1 MKISE
6 YEKLQPTVSLLVNET
21 KLKFYV
27 PNSFVLWR
35 AETLMTKEPTTIEWL
50 DSMNAGEELLD
61 IGANVGGYTIY
72 ASKVRGVRVNAIEP
86 EAQNFNILCQNI
98 RFNQV
103 QDLVQCWPIG
113 LTDVTKFEK
122 LYISDTRAG
131 GSCHSVGE
139 QVDFKLQPKKF
150 PFNQGCFSTT
160 VDKLVEDG
168 VIPPP
173 DHIKLDVDGLEHKV
187 IAGALQTLKS
197 HPVKSLSIE
206 VNPSLKEH
214 QGLIQTLT
222 DLGFK
227 TDEAQIA
234 RARRQSG
241 TFEGVAEYVFRRDV

>member
-1 MKISE
+1 MNINE
-6 YEKLQPTVSLLVNET
+6 YEKLIPIARLSVKTI

-35 AETLMTKEPTTIEWL
+35 AKTLLTKEPTTIDWI
-50 DSMNAGEELLD
+50 DSMSPGEELLD

-72 ASKVRGVRVNAIEP
+72 AAKVKGVKVNSIEP
-86 EAQNFNILCQNI
+86 EAQNFNILCHNI
-98 RFNQV
+98 RFNELQE
-103 QDLVQCWPIG
+103 LVQCWPIG

-122 LYISDTRAG
+122 LYISDSRAG

-150 PFNQGCFSTT
+150 PFNQGCYSTT

-173 DHIKLDVDGLEHKV
+173 DHIKIDVDGLEHKV
-187 IAGALQTLKS
+187 IAGALQTLKR

-206 VNPSLKEH
+206 VNPALKEH
-214 QGLIQTLT
+214 QWLIENLT
-222 DLGFK
+222 GLGFK
-227 TDEAQIA
+227 TDDAQIA
-234 RARRQSG
+234 RATRQNG
-241 TFEGVAEYVFRRDV
+241 TFEGVAEYVFRRDI

>member
-1 MKISE
+1 MKISD
-6 YEKLQPTVSLLVNET
+6 YEKLVPIVQTYVQEK

-35 AETLMTKEPTTIEWL
+35 AKTLMTKEPTTIEWL
-50 DSMNAGEELLD
+50 DSMNVGEELLD

-113 LTDVTKFEK
+113 LTDVTRFEK
-122 LYISDTRAG
+122 LYISDSRAG

-139 QVDFKLQPKKF
+139 QVDFRLEPKKF

-187 IAGALQTLKS
+187 ITGALQTLKN

-214 QGLIQTLT
+214 QGLIETLT
-222 DLGFK
+222 GLGFK
-227 TDEAQIA
+227 VDDEQVA

>member
-6 YEKLQPTVSLLVNET
+6 YEKLIPTVNAYVRDVI
-21 KLKFYV
+21 LKFYV

-35 AETLMTKEPTTIEWL
+35 AQTLMTKEPTTIEWL

-72 ASKVRGVRVNAIEP
+72 ASKVKGLRVNAIEP
-86 EAQNFNILCQNI
+86 EAQNFNILCHNI

-113 LTDVTKFEK
+113 LTDVTKFER

-150 PFNQGCFSTT
+150 PFNQGCYSTT

-168 VIPPP
+168 VISPP

-187 IAGALQTLKS
+187 IAGALETLKR

-206 VNPSLKEH
+206 VNPALIEH
-214 QGLIQTLT
+214 QWLIETLT
-222 DLGFK
+222 GLGFK

-234 RARRQSG
+234 RATRQTG
-241 TFEGVAEYVFRRDV
+241 TFEGVAEYVFRRHF